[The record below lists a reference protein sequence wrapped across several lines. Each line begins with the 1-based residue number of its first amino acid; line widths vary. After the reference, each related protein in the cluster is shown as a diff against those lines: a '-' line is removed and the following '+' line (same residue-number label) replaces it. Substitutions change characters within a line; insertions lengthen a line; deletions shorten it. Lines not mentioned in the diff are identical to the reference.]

1 MGIIYGMW
9 ELRPFIV
16 EKIWGGERIAKLKHW
31 AARRIGETLEVSRL
45 QDASSETTQGKLS
58 EALSASEL
66 SYVVK
71 FIDTSDNLSVQVH
84 PNDEHAKRLEN
95 QTGKTECWYILEAGV
110 GAGVYL
116 GFKSG
121 MTSSKFQK
129 VVKENGSANECLNF
143 IPVKKGDFFYV
154 PAGAIHAI
162 GRDVFLL
169 EVQQSSGITYRVW
182 DWNRLES
189 DGKPRALHID
199 KAMQVIDFSE
209 KFQRELKTNS
219 HNVNLV
225 QHSDF
230 NFSILDISKEN
241 KSIEFISSKRY
252 ISVISLGEKLEVNYG
267 TQKIQVAPFH
277 SLLLKPQ
284 QNAKLILSTTE
295 KSKVALVY

>member
-1 MGIIYGMW
+1 MW